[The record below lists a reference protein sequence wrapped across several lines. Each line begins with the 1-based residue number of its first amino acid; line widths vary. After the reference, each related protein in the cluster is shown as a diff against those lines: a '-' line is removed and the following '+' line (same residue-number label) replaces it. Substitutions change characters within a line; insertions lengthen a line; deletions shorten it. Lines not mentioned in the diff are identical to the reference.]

1 MNDIMKKRS
10 GQEINIYIVSTVQR
24 KQMVHNQAALSSVI
38 VSYKKWRR
46 NSENKSF
53 RVSASRNEEKQG
65 ILIKDFRPTAQ
76 ARVWSKRMCCAKLG
90 RITPAKGSL

>member
-1 MNDIMKKRS
+1 MKKRS
-10 GQEINIYIVSTVQR
+10 GQEINIYIVFTVQR

-53 RVSASRNEEKQG
+53 RVSASRNEERKTRNTNQG
-65 ILIKDFRPTAQ
+65 FQAHSPGKSLEQKD
-76 ARVWSKRMCCAKLG
+76 VLC
-90 RITPAKGSL
+90 